1 MQNNSVQKKLTVVL
15 VATVVG
21 VAGGAL
27 LAFGPLLKY
36 KSEGVLNIPMG
47 LADYKRIDEF
57 THNSDVL
64 REFIKLN
71 PPVNMEGEQLERL
84 ARILT
89 TSEWSKPVPML
100 SKLDMKNLPDLQ
112 KDESDSKPYLGI
124 NLSAI
129 SRDPAQAAAVT
140 RWLGAYYKDAATL
153 ETLRDLVNR
162 WTVKNTQPLDRILE
176 KKVKAEFAIA
186 QVQSRAA
193 ALKQLMARY
202 PNTSIRDSQQILD
215 VRKENE
221 KFMSP
226 LAQLVA
232 AESEIIGLQEDIRKL
247 DREAVQYAFAKTL
260 AEQATQA
267 LNASRTGSEST
278 THLAKV
284 IQQLGQQSK
293 NDAEQEKLL
302 AFAAD
307 LSEIQTRFLS
317 RAQFIADP
325 SVPIR
330 PEGLGPLKIMAL
342 MGFLAMLISTAWVM
356 RKTLLKLLQEDAEP
370 QRQDLP
376 AAG

>member
-1 MQNNSVQKKLTVVL
+1 MKKKLAVVL
-15 VATVVG
+15 IATIVG

-27 LAFGPLLKY
+27 LGFGPLLKY
-36 KSEGVLNIPMG
+36 RSEGVLNMPMG
-47 LADYKRIDEF
+47 ISDYKRIDEF
-57 THNSDVL
+57 TRNSDVL

-71 PPVNMEGEQLERL
+71 PPINMEGEKLERL
-84 ARILT
+84 ARMLT
-89 TSEWSKPVPML
+89 TSEWSKPAPML

-112 KDESDSKPYLGI
+112 KDQSDSKPYLGVT
-124 NLSAI
+124 LSAI

-140 RWLGAYYKDAATL
+140 RWLGTYYKEAATL
-153 ETLRDLVNR
+153 ETLRDLVNH
-162 WTVKNTQPLDRILE
+162 WTVENTQPLDRVLE
-176 KKVKAEFAIA
+176 KKIKAEFSIV
-186 QVQSRAA
+186 QMQSRAA

-202 PNTSIRDSQQILD
+202 PNTSVRDNQQVLD

-247 DREAVQYAFAKTL
+247 DREMVQYAFSKNL
-260 AEQATQA
+260 AAQATQA

-278 THLAKV
+278 TNLAKV
-284 IQQLGQQSK
+284 IQQLSQQSK

-307 LSEIQTRFLS
+307 LSEIQARFLS

-330 PEGLGPLKIMAL
+330 PEGLGPLKTMAL

-356 RKTLLKLLQEDAEP
+356 RKTLLKLLQEDADP
-370 QRQDLP
+370 HRQGLP